1 MPKIDNI
8 TYPEGGI
15 DILNDSTLGKMF
27 RNFLKKKM
35 ADENYLFLE
44 ASKKINPKKH
54 YPIFFDDDGKYS
66 INVGASIKLKAKE
79 LAEAKNWK
87 PAAWKDDV
95 YGQARTRVSL
105 LLQQNFQL
113 EFYKKWPEFRAH
125 HARLLRKKIKI
136 PSKLKQ
142 ELAMED
148 ESLLADTVV
157 LFMSDKQAGKK
168 AAKALASKKKTP
180 RTPAQVAKAIGKFF
194 KVA

>member
-8 TYPEGGI
+8 TYPEGGL
-15 DILNDSTLGKMF
+15 DLLADSTLGKMY
-27 RNFLKKKM
+27 RAFLKTKRV
-35 ADENYLFLE
+35 EEIYLFLDV
-44 ASKKINPKKH
+44 SKKIDPKKH
-54 YPIFFDDDGKYS
+54 YPIFFDDDGKHS
-66 INVGASIKLKAKE
+66 INVDASIKLKAKA
-79 LAEAKNWK
+79 LAEANNWK
-87 PAAWKDDV
+87 PAAWKEDV
-95 YGQARTRVSL
+95 YGQARTSLNL
-105 LLQQNFQL
+105 LLQLNFQL
-113 EFYKKWPEFRAH
+113 EFYKKWPAFRAH

>member
-8 TYPEGGI
+8 TYPDGGL
-15 DILNDSTLGKMF
+15 DLLADSTLGKMY
-27 RNFLKKKM
+27 RAYLKQKRVR
-35 ADENYLFLE
+35 EIYLFLDV
-44 ASKKINPKKH
+44 SKKITPKKH

-66 INVGASIKLKAKE
+66 INVDTSIKVKARE
-79 LAEAKNWK
+79 LAEANNWK

-95 YGQARTRVSL
+95 YDQARTSL
-105 LLQQNFQL
+105 NVLLQLNFQR
-113 EFYKKWPEFRAH
+113 EFYKEWPPFRAH

-148 ESLLADTVV
+148 DSLLADTVV
-157 LFMSDKQAGKK
+157 LFMSDKKAGKK

-180 RTPAQVAKAIGKFF
+180 RSPTEVAKAIGKFF